1 MPSNSNPTRV
11 LVTGGAG
18 YIGSH
23 TCKLLAHHGYEPVV
37 FDNLSRGHRHN
48 VKWGPFIEGDLLD
61 RPALIRAFEDYRPSA
76 VIHFAALA
84 YVGESMGHPI
94 SYYRNNF
101 CGSLNLVETM
111 SDFGCPYLVFS
122 STCAVYGLSQV
133 EAIKENHPK
142 TPINP
147 YGHSKRMVEQ
157 LLEDCGRTHGLRSVS
172 LRYFNAAGAHPDG
185 DLTEEHEPET
195 HLIPLVLQ
203 SAAGLREAIEVFG
216 TDYPTPDGTAVR
228 DYIHVCDLAEAHVAA
243 LRYMEAGGATA
254 ALNLG
259 TGNGHSVRAVISA
272 AERVTGRAVE
282 VRTVGRRPGDPPVLV
297 ATAETASRVLNWT
310 PKYVDLDDI
319 VRTAWKSMPIASKYV
334 EQV

>member
-1 MPSNSNPTRV
+1 MRV

-23 TCKLLAHHGYEPVV
+23 TCKLLARHGYEPVV

-61 RPALIRAFEDYRPSA
+61 RASLSRAFEEYRPGA

-84 YVGESMGHPI
+84 YVSESMGQPL

-101 CGSLNLVETM
+101 CGSLTLVETM
-111 SDFGCPYLVFS
+111 FEFNCPYLVFS
-122 STCAVYGLSQV
+122 STCAVYGLSEG
-133 EAIKENHPK
+133 EAIKENHSMN
-142 TPINP
+142 PINP

-157 LLEDCGRTHGLRSVS
+157 LLEDCGNVHGLRSAS

-185 DLTEEHEPET
+185 DLSEEHEPET
-195 HLIPLVLQ
+195 HIIPLVLKT
-203 SAAGLREAIEVFG
+203 AAGLRDAIEVYG

-228 DYIHVCDLAEAHVAA
+228 DYIHVCDLAEAHLAA
-243 LRYMEAGGATA
+243 LRYLERGGATT

-259 TGNGHSVRAVISA
+259 TGKGHSVHGVIGAV
-272 AERVTGRAVE
+272 ERVTGLPVE
-282 VRTVGRRPGDPPVLV
+282 VRTAGRRPGDPPVLV
-297 ATAETASRVLNWT
+297 AGAEAAARVLGWT
-310 PKYVDLDDI
+310 PRYVDLDEI
-319 VRTAWKSMPIASKYV
+319 VRTAWRSMPVSREFA
-334 EQV
+334 